1 VTSVNKL
8 SITVMTH
15 PRRAEPARRLAGMTG
30 AGLVVDPDPDGPP
43 SALRTAAVAWSRCP
57 EGSTHHMV
65 LQDDVSPS
73 ARLWPAVERALARD
87 PEQILALYQ
96 NLASWNGARARVAVL
111 AGYSWLVP
119 TLQDYFPTLAVV
131 MPCAAAHLFAKHA
144 EAFDPVRER
153 DDDQVLARFL
163 SQGGYRTAM
172 SIPALVEHQE
182 LPSLSG
188 YDHVGIRRSVCFQGE
203 TALPEQ
209 DRVLDALPAW
219 PMFVARQSMLKA
231 PSRLG
236 RERWQVMTRSAH
248 LRLVGVKWRQVR
260 DATGDM
266 MSTVDLVERRSK
278 SRRFLNET
286 WLAGHTLG
294 WTLARIGAG
303 SVVRDGVR
311 DDAVKTYLE
320 AGLCYQG
327 PVDLWQ
333 RNFPFLLD
341 FTWGAIEHGLRAG

>member
-1 VTSVNKL
+1 MIRL
-8 SITVMTH
+8 STTVMTH
-15 PRRAEPARRLAGMTG
+15 PRRAEPARRLAEATG
-30 AGLVVDPDPDGPP
+30 ADLVVDPDPDGPP

-57 EGSTHHMV
+57 EGTTHHLV
-65 LQDDVSPS
+65 LQDDVWPS
-73 ARLWPAVERALARD
+73 AHLPAAVERALDRD

-96 NLASWNGARARVAVL
+96 NLASWNGARARVAFL

-144 EAFDPVRER
+144 EAFDPLRER

-163 SQGGYRTAM
+163 AQGGYRTAM

-188 YDHVGIRRSVCFQGE
+188 YDHVGIRRSVCFQADVPLADE
-203 TALPEQ
+203 
-209 DRVLDALPAW
+209 RVLDGVPAW

-248 LRLVGVKWRQVR
+248 LRLVGLTWSQVR
-260 DATGDM
+260 DAAGDAL
-266 MSTVDLVERRSK
+266 STVDLVERRSK

-294 WTLARIGAG
+294 WTLAQVGAS
-303 SVVRDGVR
+303 SVTRDPLR

-333 RNFPFLLD
+333 RNFPALLD
-341 FTWGAIEHGLRAG
+341 FTWQAIEHGLRAG

>member
-1 VTSVNKL
+1 MIRL
-8 SITVMTH
+8 STTVMTH
-15 PRRAEPARRLAGMTG
+15 PRRAEPARRLAEATG
-30 AGLVVDPDPDGPP
+30 ADLVVDPDPHGPP

-57 EGSTHHMV
+57 EGTTHHLV
-65 LQDDVSPS
+65 LQDDVWPS
-73 ARLWPAVERALARD
+73 AHLRTAVERALDRD

-96 NLASWNGARARVAVL
+96 NLASWNGARARVAFL

-144 EAFDPVRER
+144 EAFDPLRER

-163 SQGGYRTAM
+163 AQGGYRTAM
-172 SIPALVEHQE
+172 SVPALVEHQE

-188 YDHVGIRRSVCFQGE
+188 YDHVGIRRSVCFQADE
-203 TALPEQ
+203 PLADE
-209 DRVLDALPAW
+209 RVLDDVPAW

-248 LRLVGVKWRQVR
+248 LRLVGLKWAQVR
-260 DATGDM
+260 DAAGDAL
-266 MSTVDLVERRSK
+266 STADPVERRSK

-294 WTLARIGAG
+294 WTLAQVGTA
-303 SVVRDGVR
+303 SVARDPLRDHAVR
-311 DDAVKTYLE
+311 TYLE

-333 RNFPFLLD
+333 PNFPALLD
-341 FTWGAIEHGLRAG
+341 FTWQAIEHGLRAG